1 FRRWYDKVK
10 HLKDA
15 VFYTDDWDAFG
26 KVLPADRHV
35 VGKSGTVMIE
45 RDNGNTRHH
54 LGRFTRRTKAVPK
67 SPLMVDLT
75 LRLWNALTMPDV
87 FKHYQQKFIAIFR

>member
-1 FRRWYDKVK
+1 LYRKVK

-26 KVLPADRHV
+26 KVLPAERHV

-45 RDNGNTRHH
+45 RVNDTPTCPPFASWR
-54 LGRFTRRTKAVPK
+54 
-67 SPLMVDLT
+67 
-75 LRLWNALTMPDV
+75 
-87 FKHYQQKFIAIFR
+87 

>member
-45 RDNGNTRHH
+45 QDNGNTRHH
-54 LGRFTRRTKAVPK
+54 LGRFTRRTKVVSK
-67 SPLMVDLT
+67 SPLMVDVT
-75 LRLWNALTMPDV
+75 VRVWNALTMPDV